1 MINIIRRLL
10 KRKSPI
16 KVGLIIDEFF
26 GGLNT
31 AFGGYGFLARRYIAK
46 YIPSEDIK
54 IDILLG
60 IGEKRYSAEEH
71 IIDEVKVY
79 KLPRKK
85 AYARK
90 WLKRKNYDIY
100 LSIELTYSYVLEN
113 ETNKNKKL
121 ILWIQDPRPM
131 YEWDEI
137 NTVKLFPET
146 NYYNQRIYDLVHD
159 WYNQKRVIFIS
170 QGYFL
175 NEKARD
181 LYQLSSDV
189 DIQYFPNPIDINYN
203 FDISTYKKKNL
214 IIFLGRIESVK
225 RGWLFCEIA
234 KRMPQYEFF
243 MLGQIFRESAKN
255 EEIINKYIDIKNLH
269 FVGHVDGKEKEK
281 YLMDAKILV
290 NTSIHEALPISF
302 LEALSY
308 GTLLVSNR
316 NPEELTSKFGV
327 YVGKVLGDGFD
338 KIDLFVD
345 AINTLMDDET
355 KRKEISQLAIQY
367 IKENHNV
374 TDFIRNLRNIIK
386 LQSD

>member
-1 MINIIRRLL
+1 MINIIRKLL

-26 GGLNT
+26 GGINT

-60 IGEKRYSAEEH
+60 IGEKRYSAEEY

-175 NEKARD
+175 NKKARD

-327 YVGKVLGDGFD
+327 YVGEVLGDGFD